1 MSLRERVQ
9 ADLKAAM
16 KAGRAEV
23 RDTLRLVLAD
33 VQRKEVD
40 TGADLDDEGFLAVL
54 QKAVK
59 TREDAIAQYTDAGR
73 DDLAARERGEVD
85 VIRRYLPEPL
95 SDDDVHTVVRETIER
110 LGVTSKKDL
119 GRVMKTVLAEHKGRV
134 DGKRVQAKAAELLD

>member
-16 KAGRAEV
+16 KAGQAEV

-59 TREDAIAQYTDAGR
+59 TREDSITQYTDAGR

>member
-1 MSLRERVQ
+1 MSLRERLQ

-16 KAGRAEV
+16 KAGQNEV

-33 VQRKEVD
+33 AQRKEVD
-40 TGADLDDEGFLAVL
+40 QGRDLDDEGFLAVL

-59 TREDAIAQYTDAGR
+59 SREDSIEQYTAAGR
-73 DDLAARERGEVD
+73 DDLAARERTEVD

-95 SDDDVHTVVRETIER
+95 SDDDVHTIVRETIER
-110 LGVTSKKDL
+110 LGVTSRKEL
-119 GRVMKTVLAEHKGRV
+119 GQVMKAVLAEYKGRV